1 MKPFAVI
8 AALSVLAASPAL
20 AQESRYVMEKTD
32 TGFVRMDTV
41 TGAMSVC
48 ETNGKQLVCRLAA
61 DERHAFQ
68 DAIDELHE
76 RIDALETKVAAL
88 SGDGVRPGVSGLP
101 NDEEME
107 ETFSFMEKFFRRFMG
122 IAKDLEREFGGSDPE
137 PLPDRT

>member
-1 MKPFAVI
+1 MRSAAI
-8 AALSVLAASPAL
+8 AAICALAAAPA
-20 AQESRYVMEKTD
+20 AAEESRYVLEKTD
-32 TGFVRMDTV
+32 TGFVRMDTE

-48 ETNGKQLVCRLAA
+48 EMNGKQLVCRLAA

-68 DAIDELHE
+68 DAIDELQG

-122 IAKDLEREFGGSDPE
+122 IAKDLEREFGGPE
-137 PLPDRT
+137 PAPVPDRT

>member
-1 MKPFAVI
+1 M
-8 AALSVLAASPAL
+8 
-20 AQESRYVMEKTD
+20 MEKTD

-68 DAIDELHE
+68 DAIDELQG
-76 RIDALETKVAAL
+76 RIDALESKVVAL
-88 SGDGVRPGVSGLP
+88 SADGVRPGVTGLP

-122 IAKDLEREFGGSDPE
+122 VAKDLEREFGGSGPE